1 RLSTTAQARSV
12 AIVGTVAT
20 ADVVPA
26 AADWRDHVT
35 LSAQDRARAEFV
47 DYFRPPPGAASS
59 DAHRY
64 AFYANQLRAGLRVL
78 FPHVDLGVEIQDTRL
93 VHLPDDVS
101 LGPPIGHLGPGALF
115 FALSH
120 DRVQVEPV

>member
-1 RLSTTAQARSV
+1 MRTTRQALFV
-12 AIVGTVAT
+12 AIVGTVVI

-93 VHLPDDVS
+93 VHVPDDAS
-101 LGPPIGHLGPGALF
+101 LGPPM
-115 FALSH
+115 
-120 DRVQVEPV
+120 E